1 MILSAGRPNA
11 TLRVDPLCALTLDT
25 YVRKLLLPLLLALGA
40 ITGVVLTGCGKGGDA
55 GGQAS
60 ADTIKIGLAGVR
72 QGGDGQ
78 IGISMMN
85 GSQIAIDE
93 WNAKGGVLGKQIDP
107 KVIDDGGSGQQ
118 AVSAAQSLIDAGVA
132 AVIGHFNSSCTIP
145 ASRLYNDAKILE
157 ISPGSTN
164 PQYTEQGFP
173 YAFRICGRDD
183 QQGSVIANYL
193 HDQLKLTKIAIIDD
207 KTTYGEGIA
216 KIVKAAFEAKG
227 GQVVMFQGV
236 DAADFDFRANISVAQ
251 GAGAQA
257 VMWGGMYKGGGP
269 LCEQMREAGFN
280 VPFISDDGC
289 MDQKFVDTVG
299 GNAQNVFVSFGKD
312 YSNSPAAQ
320 AFIAAYQKKYNEPVG
335 SYSIYGYDAA
345 EVLFTAMQKA
355 GSTDADKV
363 AAVLKGQPFDT
374 IQGQIEFDSKGDL
387 KVADYVI
394 WTVKDG
400 KLQEMAPAP

>member
-1 MILSAGRPNA
+1 M
-11 TLRVDPLCALTLDT
+11 
-25 YVRKLLLPLLLALGA
+25 RKLLLSLLPALAIVAGL
-40 ITGVVLTGCGKGGDA
+40 VVTGCGKSGP
-55 GGQAS
+55 
-60 ADTIKIGLAGVR
+60 DTIKVGLAGVLT
-72 QGGDGQ
+72 GGDGQ
-78 IGISMMN
+78 IGASMLN

-93 WNAKGGVLGKQIDP
+93 WNAKGGVLGKQIEP
-107 KVIDDGGSGQQ
+107 VVIDDGGSGQQ
-118 AVSAAQSLIDAGVA
+118 AVSSAQSLIDAGVV

-145 ASRLYNDAKILE
+145 ASRLYNGANIIE

-164 PQYTEQGFP
+164 PQYTEQGYP
-173 YAFRICGRDD
+173 HAFRICGRDD
-183 QQGSVIANYL
+183 QQGAVIANFL
-193 HDQLKLTKIAIIDD
+193 RDQQKLDKIAILDD

-236 DAADFDFRANISVAQ
+236 DANDFDFRANISVAQ

-257 VMWGGMYKGGGP
+257 LMWGGMYKGGGP
-269 LCEQMREAGFN
+269 LCVQAREANLN

-289 MDQKFVDTVG
+289 QDQKFVDTVG
-299 GNAQNVFVSFGKD
+299 ANAQNVFVSFGKD
-312 YSNSPAAQ
+312 YTSSPAAQ
-320 AFIAAYQKKYNEPVG
+320 AFIAAYKKKYNQDVG

-345 EVLFTAMQKA
+345 QVLLTAIQKA
-355 GSTDADKV
+355 GTTDADKV
-363 AAVLKGQPFDT
+363 TAVLKGQPFDT

-400 KLQEMAPAP
+400 KLQEMAPSP